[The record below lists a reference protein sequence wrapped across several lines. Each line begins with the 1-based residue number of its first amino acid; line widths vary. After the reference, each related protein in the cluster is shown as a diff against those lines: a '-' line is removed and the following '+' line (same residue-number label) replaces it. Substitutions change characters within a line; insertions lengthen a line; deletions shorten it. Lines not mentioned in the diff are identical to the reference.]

1 MYTWTT
7 VPVFEVFIFF
17 GFLCGG
23 TQYLKTPSESPKV
36 SLLLYNLYVHVCTMC
51 TCGGRVPPVRP
62 HVHTSYMTSHTAHED
77 RLASIF
83 QFSNLKGICWQ
94 DSEMLR
100 ARSYSFCPWN
110 TWRECG
116 KAWRWLHPSLNIM
129 LLRGVPLVQNM
140 LIEEFFHPGIWDPSL
155 RIDLMYMYTCTWHV
169 VCVHVCM

>member
-94 DSEMLR
+94 DSDVTSTVLHLLSMKYLTGMR
-100 ARSYSFCPWN
+100 QSLAVTTSLVKYHVAPWGASGP
-110 TWRECG
+110 E
-116 KAWRWLHPSLNIM
+116 
-129 LLRGVPLVQNM
+129 
-140 LIEEFFHPGIWDPSL
+140 
-155 RIDLMYMYTCTWHV
+155 HV
-169 VCVHVCM
+169 D